1 MKHPSYRSLLASGL
15 LAAGLLATW
24 QGVQHFQT
32 ARDASPAL
40 SPELNLTYSDPDGP
54 GPRQAGEAR
63 VTGELVLDLKDEA
76 TAQEIAQL
84 QQRYGIESKLNSIHA
99 GAAQL
104 RLVDVDE
111 SRLPELLEKL
121 AADPLV
127 ENCCPNYYYEL
138 PAEEQAASAIFRA
151 AQPENSFPNDPMGKY
166 QWHMNQINAQ
176 KAWPIATGADV
187 AAAIVSVI
195 DTGVAYRD
203 FKDFKPLEDLENTK
217 MVAGYD
223 FVNKRPEAIDD
234 HAHGSHVA
242 GTIAQSTN
250 NGKGVMGVAFSAAI
264 MPIKVLSARGGG
276 TLSNIADGIYFSA
289 DHGAKVINMSLGGG
303 FAEATLR
310 TAVAKAH
317 AKGVIVVCAAGNESK
332 GRPSYPAAYDG
343 AVSVSATDFQEN
355 LTFYSNYGPAID
367 IAAPGGDTRSDKNGD
382 GYPDGVLQN
391 APIPGQATRHDYLWF
406 MGTSMACPHVA
417 GVSALVESLG
427 VTNPAAVERLLKA
440 TARSKGKEGQE
451 KGYGAGILDA
461 ERAVWKAGI
470 EFGAWR
476 LGLGLIL
483 FALPALAMLRRGYF
497 LGLLLALPAAVMA
510 SSGLFF
516 LPLLS
521 SSPTPPCWM
530 FTTGFPSWGLHL
542 LGAPMHG
549 NPLLFSAL
557 VPVVPSLLVVDIRP
571 FRSLVAGLSAGW
583 AAHLAFAGLTGTVT
597 VLFIPGLIGTLW
609 LLANSLF
616 LIFLATVLGEEQP

>member
-1 MKHPSYRSLLASGL
+1 MKHPSFRSLLAAGL
-15 LAAGLLATW
+15 LGTGLLATW
-24 QGVQHFQT
+24 QGVHHFQA
-32 ARDASPAL
+32 ARDSAPPTQA
-40 SPELNLTYSDPDGP
+40 EANLTYTDPDGP
-54 GPRQAGEAR
+54 GPREAGLAR
-63 VTGELVLDLKDEA
+63 VSGELVLDLKDDVTEA
-76 TAQEIAQL
+76 QIADLQE
-84 QQRYGIESKLNSIHA
+84 RYGIRTQLNSVHA
-99 GAAQL
+99 QGAQL
-104 RLVDVDE
+104 RLVDVEE

-121 AADPLV
+121 AAEPCV
-127 ENCCPNYYYEL
+127 ESCCPNYYYEL
-138 PAEEQAASAIFRA
+138 PADEQAAAVAFRN
-151 AQPENSFPNDPMGKY
+151 QPANGFPNDPMGKY
-166 QWHMNQINAQ
+166 QWHMNQINVQ
-176 KAWPIATGADV
+176 KAWPISTGSDV
-187 AAAIVSVI
+187 VVSVI
-195 DTGVAYRD
+195 DTGVAYREY
-203 FKDFKPLEDLENTK
+203 KDFKPLEDLENTR

-223 FVNKRPEAIDD
+223 FVNKRSEAIDD

-242 GTIAQSTN
+242 GTVAQSTN

-310 TAVAKAH
+310 NAVAKAH

-367 IAAPGGDTRSDKNGD
+367 IAAPGGDTRADRNGD

-391 APIPGQATRHDYLWF
+391 APVPGQANRHDYLWF

-427 VTNPAAVERLLKA
+427 VTEPAAVERLLKN

-451 KGYGAGILDA
+451 KGYGAGIVDA
-461 ERAVWKAGI
+461 QRAVWKAGI
-470 EFGAWR
+470 EFGIWR
-476 LGLGLIL
+476 LALGLVF
-483 FALPALAMLRRGYF
+483 FALPALAMLRRGYL
-497 LGLLLALPAAVMA
+497 LGLLMALPASVMA

-516 LPLLS
+516 LPLMS
-521 SSPTPPCWM
+521 SAPTAPCWM
-530 FTTGFPSWGLHL
+530 YTTALPSWGLHL
-542 LGAPMHG
+542 LGANMHG

-557 VPVVPSLLVVDIRP
+557 IPVVLSLLVVDIRP
-571 FRSLVAGLSAGW
+571 LRSLVAGLSAGW
-583 AAHLAFAGLTGTVT
+583 AAHLTFAALTRTVA
-597 VLFIPGLIGTLW
+597 VMFIPSLIGTLW
-609 LLANSLF
+609 LLANALF